1 MATAPKRLLLVEDDA
16 HDARF
21 VMRAFAQVD
30 ETIDL
35 VVAGDADEA
44 ITLLGH
50 SHFDFVMLDI
60 NLPGS
65 DGIELLRR
73 IRRSP
78 ATIIT
83 PVIVLTSSSNPSDV
97 QQCYS
102 AGANA
107 YAAKPASVA
116 GYRSFAEAFT
126 RFWIANAILPSGVST
141 RR

>member
-30 ETIDL
+30 ETIDIVL
-35 VVAGDADEA
+35 ATDADEA
-44 ITLLGH
+44 IAQLNHG
-50 SHFDFVMLDI
+50 HFDYVLLDI

-73 IRRSP
+73 IRRSQ
-78 ATIIT
+78 ATTVT
-83 PVIVLTSSSNPSDV
+83 PVIVLTSSSNPADV
-97 QQCYS
+97 LHCYT

-107 YAAKPASVA
+107 YVAKPASVA
-116 GYRSFAEAFT
+116 GYRSFADAFI
-126 RFWIANAILPSGVST
+126 RFWIDSTILPPGMTT

>member
-1 MATAPKRLLLVEDDA
+1 VVSTPKRLLLVEDDA

-35 VVAGDADEA
+35 VLAADADEA
-44 ITLLGH
+44 IAQLAQT
-50 SHFDFVMLDI
+50 HFDYVLLDI
-60 NLPGS
+60 KLPGS

-73 IRRSP
+73 IRRGQ
-78 ATIIT
+78 ATVLVPI
-83 PVIVLTSSSNPSDV
+83 IVLTSSSNPTDV
-97 QQCYS
+97 LHCYR

-107 YAAKPASVA
+107 YVAKPASVA
-116 GYRSFAEAFT
+116 GYRHFAEAFV
-126 RFWIANAILPSGVST
+126 RFWIENTIPPPGMSS